1 MNDLVMIPF
10 LIVWFALCS
19 AVPIAAYVLSSLGLY
34 RMAKSC
40 NLSSPAL
47 AWVPIA
53 NLYILGSI
61 AEIGASRGGKKSMP
75 FRKILPG
82 LTIGMIVVMI
92 VMIIALVAV
101 ILTNTAALE
110 SEVINEPVE
119 NVEAVSDGVS
129 YVDYEIGG
137 DFNTDFE
144 DDDFYIDEEYTSEDD
159 ALAASVILVVL
170 AFYLVMI
177 VSAILVSVFEYIA
190 LWYVYKLFDESNAVL
205 YLLLTIFVSIATPVI
220 YFILGRKTPN
230 LPVINASEP
239 TTYQVYTVASYT
251 AATEAPAEQAPTSTD
266 SDNQF

>member
-1 MNDLVMIPF
+1 MNDVVMIPF
-10 LIVWFALCS
+10 FIVWLALCS
-19 AVPIAAYVLSSLGLY
+19 AVPLAAYVLSSLGLY

-119 NVEAVSDGVS
+119 NVEVVSDGVS

-137 DFNTDFE
+137 DFNADFE
-144 DDDFYIDEEYTSEDD
+144 DDDFYIDEDYNPEAD
-159 ALAASVILVVL
+159 ALSVSVILVVL
-170 AFYLVMI
+170 AFYLVLI
-177 VSAILVSVFEYIA
+177 ACAILVSVFEYVA
-190 LWYVYKLFDESNAVL
+190 LWHVYKLFDESNAVL
-205 YLLLTIFVSIATPVI
+205 YLILTIFFSIATPVI

-230 LPVINASEP
+230 LPTVTVSAP

-251 AATEAPAEQAPTSTD
+251 AATETPAEKTSTTTD